1 MDLDDVGLET
11 SACNNYG
18 ANKQSGGGG
27 AGGGERNLTT
37 RRHTVGPSE
46 TAHDKVLGT
55 HLKYGRH
62 AGITQP
68 SFYPMP
74 GFPDQGFDPLV
85 FSALMYSPLGFNP
98 STHPTQM
105 GLLANFDFRTATG
118 AASALNRNVQFT
130 ATGVEDPA
138 SLSHSSSMFQSIS
151 VIVDL

>member
-1 MDLDDVGLET
+1 
-11 SACNNYG
+11 
-18 ANKQSGGGG
+18 
-27 AGGGERNLTT
+27 
-37 RRHTVGPSE
+37 
-46 TAHDKVLGT
+46 
-55 HLKYGRH
+55 
-62 AGITQP
+62 
-68 SFYPMP
+68 
-74 GFPDQGFDPLV
+74 
-85 FSALMYSPLGFNP
+85 MYSPLGFNP